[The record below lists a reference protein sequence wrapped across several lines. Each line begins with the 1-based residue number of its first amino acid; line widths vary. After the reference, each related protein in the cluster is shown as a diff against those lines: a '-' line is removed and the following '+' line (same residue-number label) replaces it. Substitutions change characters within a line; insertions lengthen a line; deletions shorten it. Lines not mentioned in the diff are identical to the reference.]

1 MRCICVAAGHKWG
14 VSTNDHA
21 REARFRALYEHAYE
35 PVLRFARRRTGR
47 EDADDVVAET
57 FLVAWRRLDD
67 VPRRPRESLPWLY
80 AVARNCLR
88 TARRT
93 GLRQNAVA
101 VRISRDTTRAV
112 TEALPDVP
120 GRVDLE
126 RAWSRLTDD
135 EQEVLSLAL
144 WEELTSPEASR
155 VLGISGAAYRMRL
168 SRARR
173 SLRAHLTRS
182 VAAPIAFPRPVA
194 DRTTFRLEEDSR

>member
-1 MRCICVAAGHKWG
+1 M
-14 VSTNDHA
+14 STDDRA
-21 REARFRALYEHAYE
+21 RKARFRALYEEAYE
-35 PVLRFARRRTGR
+35 PVLRFARRRTSR

-67 VPRRPRESLPWLY
+67 VPRRDGESVPWLY

-88 TARRT
+88 TAHRT
-93 GLRQNAVA
+93 GVRQHAVA
-101 VRISRDTTRAV
+101 VRISRDTTTTV
-112 TEALPDVP
+112 GQSLPDIP

-173 SLRAHLTRS
+173 SLRAHLTRP
-182 VAAPIAFPRPVA
+182 VAAPIAYLSPVA
-194 DRTTFRLEEDSR
+194 DRITYRLEED